1 MFSHNSHNKGNGRDS
16 KTLITGEVSAQAPS
30 ACGRQLEAAALG
42 APPHGLPSRCP
53 VLASLR
59 KGVSRGHSGCSAFSP
74 LSLPLHRAS
83 RFLGALNVC

>member
-30 ACGRQLEAAALG
+30 ACGRQLEAVALG

-53 VLASLR
+53 VLVSLR
-59 KGVSRGHSGCSAFSP
+59 KGVSLRTQRVLCLFVSESSP
-74 LSLPLHRAS
+74 AQSLTSWEL
-83 RFLGALNVC
+83 